1 MKRPLCFL
9 AALLVC
15 LTAVFPA
22 LADTAEPV
30 SVEII
35 SPDGISASP
44 VYYGDIVI
52 RVTNNTSETINELRC
67 FLTVL
72 DVGREQTLPVDE
84 FGADSYQSRTIQS
97 LAAGQ
102 SVIITIPVR
111 IMYVGDF
118 RFTATVADCATN
130 ALYTGPAISVEMAA
144 VSSMNKPLVI
154 ASAVGVPLCLAA
166 AAFVLTRNR
175 KR

>member
-1 MKRPLCFL
+1 MLDG
-9 AALLVC
+9 LLVR

-30 SVEII
+30 
-35 SPDGISASP
+35 
-44 VYYGDIVI
+44 
-52 RVTNNTSETINELRC
+52 
-67 FLTVL
+67 
-72 DVGREQTLPVDE
+72 
-84 FGADSYQSRTIQS
+84 
-97 LAAGQ
+97 